1 MATEITYVV
10 DAETG
15 LLAPAPSEGGDRVGS
30 GLADALGVAAT
41 NQNLDHCAD
50 GLSKLLAVFT
60 DKPRLDA
67 LICSFLDQTQDLE
80 TALWAL
86 FTERTLD
93 ASVGVQ
99 LDGLGAIV
107 GEPRKARTDDDYRQ
121 FIKVRILVNRS
132 NGQIGELYAILLAML
147 GDTAA
152 VGITEHYPAAI
163 VAEVLSDIG
172 TLSAVDIHGMLM
184 DAKAA
189 GVRLETV
196 VSYDASSDLLIFN
209 SALADQALGSTLDAG
224 LGGNLTSVIG

>member
-1 MATEITYVV
+1 
-10 DAETG
+10 

-107 GEPRKARTDDDYRQ
+107 GEPRKARTDDVYRQ
-121 FIKVRILVNRS
+121 SIRVRVLVNRS
-132 NGQIGELYAILLAML
+132 NGQVEELYTIVISAL
-147 GDTAA
+147 GSA
-152 VGITEHYPAAI
+152 TEVRIRDRYPAALDVNVDSSLGFI
-163 VAEVLSDIG
+163 TPEDLLSILLESKG
-172 TLSAVDIHGMLM
+172 AGISLTLIYTYSDENSTFTFDTQPPG
-184 DAKAA
+184 
-189 GVRLETV
+189 
-196 VSYDASSDLLIFN
+196 SDLSLGF
-209 SALADQALGSTLDAG
+209 GSTTNATW
-224 LGGNLTSVIG
+224 GGDLASVLA